1 MYAMTRIASD
11 HYCHLAGDEAL
22 QDCPNPKS
30 LTAMSCWFGP
40 YGRFKNSVT
49 KVLDLN

>member
-30 LTAMSCWFGP
+30 LTAMSCWFGS
-40 YGRFKNSVT
+40 KCNLLSLET
-49 KVLDLN
+49 